1 MGIKTIIKQS
11 TVLSV
16 ALTLL
21 LVLLMPDLAQTASI
35 QTVHLP
41 ASGAPEDVFDES
53 QECAIFSD
61 ILQAMDAA
69 EDAQDWDTYGQL
81 SELYGT
87 LCPNNGLNMDAH
99 TGMGS
104 ALTPLGLFAN
114 PVIESDGQN
123 SATYAGLYQLANINQ
138 IPVDATICSVKS
150 VLNFTP
156 TEDGDFNNNDDYTTW
171 SEYPGLPQGTDPNI
185 TAPNSDI
192 GGVKEYPGGEQTGTD
207 FGMSI
212 YDGTNRIP
220 GVATGPVVMVP
231 GTGNTVVVGAYNQ
244 PAVGSERSVTITP
257 TTLPTRTQLA
267 SWKIGVLLQQDSYG
281 PDRFSNDYEKIPTH
295 WIWDEEDGGWE
306 ADQFSPSPQSG
317 KTDTVTLNK
326 FGADV
331 TYSTNGGCDEQ
342 PANSISVD
350 SPTNTDGTTTTPVTI
365 NTPTG
370 TSITCSSGLNEAT
383 QSTKDASFQYPL
395 GLVQFCF
402 DTPNQNNTVNL
413 AYITDLKPQ
422 DVVARKYNPN
432 NNSYFNI
439 ENATITQ
446 TTIDNQPALSLTYTI
461 TDNGDLDLDL
471 DPTLGKITDPVG
483 LATLTTASPNTGL
496 GKYWL
501 LGLK

>member
-1 MGIKTIIKQS
+1 MRIKTFIKQS
-11 TVLSV
+11 TVLS
-16 ALTLL
+16 ATLSLL
-21 LVLLMPDLAQTASI
+21 LVLLMPNLAQAASI

-41 ASGAPEDVFDES
+41 ASGSPEDVFDES
-53 QECAIFSD
+53 HECAIFSD
-61 ILQAMDAA
+61 ILQAKDAA
-69 EDAQDWDTYGQL
+69 QEAHDWDTYNQL
-81 SELYGT
+81 SGLYST
-87 LCPNNGLNMDAH
+87 LCHYNGLNMDTHA
-99 TGMGS
+99 GMGS
-104 ALTPLGLFAN
+104 AVSPLGLFAN
-114 PVIESDGQN
+114 PVIESDAQN
-123 SATYAGLYQLANINQ
+123 SATYAGLYQLTNMSQ

-156 TEDGDFNNNDDYTTW
+156 TEDSDFDNDAYTTW
-171 SEYPGLPQGTDPNI
+171 SQYPHLPQGTDPNI
-185 TAPNSDI
+185 TAPNSEI
-192 GGVKEYPGGEQTGTD
+192 GSVDEDLGGEQTGTD
-207 FGMSI
+207 FGLSI
-212 YDGTNRIP
+212 YNGTYRIP
-220 GVATGPVVMVP
+220 GVASGPVVMVP

-244 PAVGSERSVTITP
+244 PAVNSERSVIITP

-281 PDRFSNDYEKIPTH
+281 PDRFSNDYDKIPTH
-295 WIWDEEDGGWE
+295 WIWDEEDGRWE

-331 TYSTNGGCDEQ
+331 TYSTNGSCDEQ
-342 PANSISVD
+342 SANSISVD
-350 SPTNTDGTTTTPVTI
+350 VPTNPDGTTTTPVTI
-365 NTPTG
+365 TTPTG
-370 TSITCSSGLNEAT
+370 TTITCSSGLNEAT
-383 QSTKDASFQYPL
+383 QSIKDASFNYPL

-413 AYITDLKPQ
+413 TYITNLKPQ

-446 TTIDNQPALSLTYTI
+446 TTIDNQPALSLSYTI
-461 TDNGDLDLDL
+461 TDNGDLDL